1 MYCPRCGRPPLADEL
16 RFCSY
21 CGFKLGVVKA
31 SLSDS
36 EDAQTS
42 ASSSDVATVIRL
54 PRQRDINIGVILMF
68 ADAVFVSFMAG
79 VAGPGIGRAAAA
91 VVLAV
96 MYALVVLF
104 SRPIMK
110 AILNLLSWDQSP
122 DANFSASWKGMVF
135 GATSMFISTVVI
147 AIGSLL
153 MLGRMRTTPF
163 FIGLMLSFAF
173 LLLFARHIMRGLR
186 YLIADESRVPL
197 VQPAGDPN
205 QTSQL
210 GHVLSSPALPAGY
223 DTPIS
228 IFDMQRVN
236 TAEII
241 SPSSVTEHTTNLLD
255 NK

>member
-1 MYCPRCGRPPLADEL
+1 
-16 RFCSY
+16 
-21 CGFKLGVVKA
+21 
-31 SLSDS
+31 
-36 EDAQTS
+36 
-42 ASSSDVATVIRL
+42 
-54 PRQRDINIGVILMF
+54 
-68 ADAVFVSFMAG
+68 
-79 VAGPGIGRAAAA
+79 
-91 VVLAV
+91 
-96 MYALVVLF
+96 
-104 SRPIMK
+104 
-110 AILNLLSWDQSP
+110 
-122 DANFSASWKGMVF
+122 
-135 GATSMFISTVVI
+135 MFISTVVI

-236 TAEII
+236 TAEIV